1 MTSKD
6 PNSYSPQAHVSHSSS
21 SSSKGKDKEPF
32 SHTGSGSG
40 TETRT
45 DTTTTSTSTGGG
57 FISAIAASARNA
69 ASAIDP
75 RQASVI
81 TQHHSLNNN
90 SNYNTS
96 GGPSS
101 SSLAG
106 SNSKAGAAASSASRS
121 FQHATAALEKTLEG
135 SSSSNSNSDATA
147 FAQPLSGGFR
157 HPAPLGGGGSGTGAM
172 DWDHFLASSDST
184 VQEDR
189 PYQPPSMASFNFST
203 LVTPDSAMG
212 PQHQRQRQQQQ
223 QQQVPLEQQQQQ
235 QAREFDAAF
244 QAHLAQ
250 PMNLTPA
257 NHAAFLDYL
266 KSTAHPPPTSS
277 SSSSSSQAHMS
288 SSTPSVQHS
297 WYTPAATTSVP
308 DMLSNDIQR
317 QRHMDGND
325 VLAFLES
332 TSYSD
337 FVDGLDSAGG
347 MMERHQ
353 HDRREFVYSE
363 ATLRPSFA
371 SSSTSAAVSS
381 SSGTLFSTLQL
392 IQNLP
397 SERQDIVQYLLN
409 QGTYSEDVW
418 ARPFGHDEGSQEAGS
433 RAATLAEQDEFLRR
447 QHDKA
452 RKGDE
457 NDVDDD
463 DDATTE
469 EMERV
474 LKQIVDDAKTEVKTT
489 GQTDGRAVNRLLMV
503 RSHITM
509 GTKL

>member
-1 MTSKD
+1 PNTSAGMTSKD
-6 PNSYSPQAHVSHSSS
+6 PSNHSPQAHVSDSSS
-21 SSSKGKDKEPF
+21 SSGKGKGKEPF
-32 SHTGSGSG
+32 SRTGTG
-40 TETRT
+40 TDTRT
-45 DTTTTSTSTGGG
+45 DTTTTAPTPSTSAGG

-75 RQASVI
+75 RQASVT
-81 TQHHSLNNN
+81 TQHHNL
-90 SNYNTS
+90 SNTP
-96 GGPSS
+96 GDSS
-101 SSLAG
+101 SSSSGFWAG
-106 SNSKAGAAASSASRS
+106 PNSKTGAAASSASRS
-121 FQHATAALEKTLEG
+121 FQHATAALEKNLEG
-135 SSSSNSNSDATA
+135 SSHNSNSDATTA
-147 FAQPLSGGFR
+147 FAQPSSGGFR
-157 HPAPLGGGGSGTGAM
+157 HPAASGVGSETGAM
-172 DWDHFLASSDST
+172 DWDNFLASSDST

-189 PYQPPSMASFNFST
+189 PYQPPSMSSFNFST
-203 LVTPDSAMG
+203 MDP
-212 PQHQRQRQQQQ
+212 PQQQQ
-223 QQQVPLEQQQQQ
+223 QRPPHLEQQ

-244 QAHLAQ
+244 QAHLSQ

-277 SSSSSSQAHMS
+277 QAHMS
-288 SSTPSVQHS
+288 FSSTSVQHS
-297 WYTPAATTSVP
+297 SWHTPS

-332 TSYSD
+332 TSYAD
-337 FVDGLDSAGG
+337 FVDELDAAGG
-347 MMERHQ
+347 MMDRHQ

-363 ATLRPSFA
+363 PTLGP
-371 SSSTSAAVSS
+371 SSSSFSS
-381 SSGTLFSTLQL
+381 SSSPSGTLFSTLQL

-418 ARPFGHDEGSQEAGS
+418 ARPFGHDERSQEAGS
-433 RAATLAEQDEFLRR
+433 RAATLAEQDAFLRR

-452 RKGDE
+452 RTGDD
-457 NDVDDD
+457 NDQQ
-463 DDATTE
+463 DDATTQ